1 VIKKASLSMILH
13 GVVIYI
19 DYVDEIMG
27 FACLLA
33 CWLSFFFFLFIESHT
48 LSHHVAKGME
58 ICLSMVFPIT
68 SLTSFV
74 LLLFLL
80 DCL

>member
-1 VIKKASLSMILH
+1 MILH

-19 DYVDEIMG
+19 DYVYEIMG

-33 CWLSFFFFLFIESHT
+33 CWFFFFFFLFIESHT
-48 LSHHVAKGME
+48 LSHHVAKGVE
-58 ICLSMVFPIT
+58 IYLSIVFPIT
-68 SLTSFV
+68 NLTLFV
-74 LLLFLL
+74 LFLFLL

>member
-1 VIKKASLSMILH
+1 MILH

-19 DYVDEIMG
+19 DSVYEIIG

-33 CWLSFFFFLFIESHT
+33 CWFFFFPFLFIESHT
-48 LSHHVAKGME
+48 LPHHVAKGVE
-58 ICLSMVFPIT
+58 IYLSIVFPIT
-68 SLTSFV
+68 SLTLFV

>member
-1 VIKKASLSMILH
+1 MILH

-19 DYVDEIMG
+19 NYVYEIMG

-33 CWLSFFFFLFIESHT
+33 CWLFFFFFLSIQSHT

-58 ICLSMVFPIT
+58 IYLSIVLPIT
-68 SLTSFV
+68 SLIPIV